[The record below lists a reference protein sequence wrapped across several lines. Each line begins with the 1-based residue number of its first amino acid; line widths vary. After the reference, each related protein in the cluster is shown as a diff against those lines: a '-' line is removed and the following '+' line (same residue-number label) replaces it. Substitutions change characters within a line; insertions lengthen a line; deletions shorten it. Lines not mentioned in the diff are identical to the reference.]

1 MPSERTAPRAA
12 PGASLWER
20 AATVAHRLPREL
32 HDPLAPNTS
41 RAAHGQL
48 HGAGAVRG
56 GGERGGCTAP

>member
-41 RAAHGQL
+41 RGRSWATA
-48 HGAGAVRG
+48 RG
-56 GGERGGCTAP
+56 GRGAWWR